1 MEKYNNLVK
10 YKGKKVLC
18 ALSGG
23 VDSTVSAMLL
33 KEAGAEVI
41 GITMKTW
48 DYVSSGVDIASNK
61 TTGCCSLDDIN
72 DARSLCVDYD
82 IPHYIH
88 DIRKDFN
95 DSVINN
101 FIDEYMSGRTPNPC
115 ILCNTHIKWG
125 ALLKIADQLHCDYI
139 ATGHYAIIRNENGR
153 YILSSGLDATKD
165 QSYVLWGLTQEV
177 LARTIF
183 PVGGYEKTAIRK
195 MALDRGYE
203 ALASKGESYEICFIP
218 DNNYRAFL
226 SRKRD
231 IKKGNFIDIN
241 GNVIGEHDGFPYFTV
256 GQRRGFGSF
265 GVEPHFVTNINSKTN
280 EVTLGL
286 EKDLMRRSIIVNKVN
301 TVKFKY
307 DELDGME
314 VLANVRYRGKT
325 SMAKITCLGDEKVRL
340 DFVHEIKT
348 ITKGQS
354 SVFYDPNSSSD
365 VIGGG
370 HIYDVIN

>member
-1 MEKYNNLVK
+1 M
-10 YKGKKVLC
+10 
-18 ALSGG
+18 SGG
-23 VDSTVSAMLL
+23 IDSTVSAMLL

-48 DYVSSGVDIASNK
+48 DYVTSGVDMAANK

-88 DIRKDFN
+88 DIRKDFG

-101 FIDEYMSGRTPNPC
+101 FVDEYMSGRTPNPC

-139 ATGHYAIIRNENGR
+139 ATGHYAIISYENGR
-153 YILSSGLDATKD
+153 YVLSSGVDATKD

-183 PVGGYEKTAIRK
+183 PVGGYEKSEIRK
-195 MALDRGYE
+195 IAFDRGYE
-203 ALASKGESYEICFIP
+203 VLANKGESYEICFIP

-231 IKKGNFIDIN
+231 IKKGNFIDVN
-241 GNVIGEHDGFPYFTV
+241 GNIIGTHDGFPYFTV
-256 GQRRGFGSF
+256 GQRKGLGFHGSDAHY
-265 GVEPHFVTNINSKTN
+265 VVDINPKTN

-286 EKDLMRRSIIVNKVN
+286 EKDLFRQSMIVNKVN
-301 TVKFKY
+301 TIKIGY
-307 DELDGME
+307 NELDNID

-325 SMAKITCLGDEKVRL
+325 SLAKVTCLGDESVRV
-340 DFVHEIKT
+340 DFYHQIKT
-348 ITKGQS
+348 ITAGQS
-354 SVFYDPNSSSD
+354 TVFYDPNNPSD

-370 HIYDVIN
+370 HIYEVFK

>member
-1 MEKYNNLVK
+1 MGVCNYI
-10 YKGKKVLC
+10 KKRVLC
-18 ALSGG
+18 AMSGG
-23 VDSTVSAMLL
+23 LDSTVSAMLL
-33 KEAGAEVI
+33 KEQGFEVI

-48 DYVSSGVDIASNK
+48 DYVSSGVDIATNK

-101 FIDEYMSGRTPNPC
+101 FIDEYMAGRTPNPC

-125 ALLKIADQLHCDYI
+125 ALLKIADSLGCEYI
-139 ATGHYAIIRNENGR
+139 ATGHYAVIRKENGR

-183 PVGGYEKTAIRK
+183 PVGGYEKTAIRQ
-195 MALDRGYE
+195 MAMDRGYE
-203 ALASKGESYEICFIP
+203 ALAKKGESYEICFIP

-226 SRKRD
+226 SRKKD
-231 IKKGNFIDIN
+231 IKKGNFIDTD
-241 GNVIGEHDGFPYFTV
+241 GVVMGTHDGFPYFTV
-256 GQRRGFGSF
+256 GQRRGL
-265 GVEPHFVTNINSKTN
+265 GVYDTQARFVTQINPKTN
-280 EVTLGL
+280 EVTLGF
-286 EKDLMRRSIIVNKVN
+286 EKDLMRQSMIVKKVN

-307 DELDGME
+307 DELDGMD

-325 SMAKITCLGDEKVRL
+325 SLAKITCLGNESVRV
-340 DFVHEIKT
+340 DFYHEVKT
-348 ITKGQS
+348 ISAGQS
-354 SVFYDPNSSSD
+354 TVFYDPNSHSD

-370 HIYDVIN
+370 HIHEVLK

>member
-1 MEKYNNLVK
+1 MKNLSK
-10 YKGKKVLC
+10 YKGKKVLV

-23 VDSTVSAMLL
+23 IDSTVSAVLL

-48 DYVSSGVDIASNK
+48 DYASSGVDIASNK
-61 TTGCCSLDDIN
+61 STGCCSLDDIN
-72 DARSLCVDYD
+72 DAREICVAND
-82 IPHYIH
+82 IPHNIY
-88 DIRKDFN
+88 DIRNSFN

-101 FIDEYMSGRTPNPC
+101 FIDEYMAGRTPNPC

-153 YILSSGLDATKD
+153 YVLSSGVDVTKD

-183 PVGGYEKTAIRK
+183 PVGEYEKTEIRQ
-195 MALDRGYE
+195 MAADRGYE
-203 ALASKGESYEICFIP
+203 ALSKKGESYEICFIP

-226 SRKRD
+226 SRKRE
-231 IKKGNFIDIN
+231 INKGNLIDTS
-241 GNVIGEHDGFPYFTV
+241 GKVIGTHDGFPYFTV
-256 GQRRGFGSF
+256 GQRRGLGIGDLVSP
-265 GVEPHFVTNINSKTN
+265 EPLYVVDINPKTN
-280 EVTLGL
+280 EVTIGI
-286 EKDLMRRSIIVNKVN
+286 EKNLMKQSMIVKKVN
-301 TVKFKY
+301 TIKVDY
-307 DELDGME
+307 DTLDGME

-325 SMAKITCLGDEKVRL
+325 TLGKITCLGNEALRIDFNHQVR
-340 DFVHEIKT
+340 T
-348 ITKGQS
+348 ITAGQS
-354 SVFYDPNSSSD
+354 TVFYDPNNPMD

-370 HIYDVIN
+370 HIHEVIN

>member
-1 MEKYNNLVK
+1 MNDLSI
-10 YKGKKVLC
+10 YKGKKVLV

-23 VDSTVSAMLL
+23 IDSTVSAMLL
-33 KEAGAEVI
+33 KEQGFDVI

-48 DYVSSGVDIASNK
+48 DYETSGVDMVKNK

-72 DARSLCVDYD
+72 DARQVCVDND
-82 IPHYIH
+82 IPHMIH
-88 DIRKDFN
+88 DIRADFN
-95 DSVINN
+95 DKVVNN
-101 FIDEYMSGRTPNPC
+101 FIDEYMAGRSPNPC

-125 ALLKIADQLHCDYI
+125 VLLKIADQLDCEYI
-139 ATGHYAIIRNENGR
+139 ATGHYAIIRNEDGR

-183 PVGGYEKTAIRK
+183 PVGGYEKTAIRQ

-203 ALASKGESYEICFIP
+203 ALSKKGESYEICFIP

-231 IKKGNFIDIN
+231 IKKGEFVDTH
-241 GNVIGEHDGFPYFTV
+241 GTVIGHHDGFPYFTI
-256 GQRRGFGSF
+256 GQRRALGPGFIGR
-265 GVEPHFVTNINSKTN
+265 VLPHYVVDINPKTN
-280 EVTLGL
+280 QVTLGF
-286 EKDLMRRSIIVNKVN
+286 EQDLMRKSMIVNKVN
-301 TVKFKY
+301 TIKYTY

-314 VLANVRYRGKT
+314 VMANVRYRGKT
-325 SMAKITCLGDEKVRL
+325 SIGKVTCLGDETIRI
-340 DFVHEIKT
+340 DFTHQVKS
-348 ITKGQS
+348 ITAGQS
-354 SVFYDPNSSSD
+354 TVFYDPKNIAD

-370 HIYDVIN
+370 HIYEVIN